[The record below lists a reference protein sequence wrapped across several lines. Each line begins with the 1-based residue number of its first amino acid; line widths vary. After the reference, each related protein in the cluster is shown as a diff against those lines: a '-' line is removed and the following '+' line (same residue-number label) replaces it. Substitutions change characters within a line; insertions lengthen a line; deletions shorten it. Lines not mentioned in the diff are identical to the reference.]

1 MSDAVDY
8 LIQDID
14 IADGSGKP
22 IFNGNVGIKNGRI
35 AFVQK
40 SGQKSTALTAK
51 KIKKGQKD
59 DLLCPGFIDTHTH
72 GDLQHVLDPYVR
84 TQLLQGV
91 TFSICGNCG
100 ISAAPVSKENFQIL
114 REYCSSVIPFDTLDE
129 EWKTW
134 TTFQNYLNS
143 IKKRNPVFQSGAL
156 VGQGTLRIAVMGM
169 ENRKPEKNEIEKM
182 KDLLREAMEAG
193 ALGLSSGLVYI
204 PGVYS
209 DSDEMIELCKVVKE
223 YDGFYATH
231 MRSES
236 RHIVEAVK
244 EAIHVAESS
253 GCKLII
259 SHLKVSGLENA
270 AFTDE
275 ILKLILEARE
285 RGVKVICDQYQS
297 NKGSTT
303 LAQLLPPEYQSEG
316 IEGLLKY
323 IKSSETKKEII
334 KKMEKDSSYENY
346 LLQLG
351 ASEIIIVANQ
361 KYPEFDGLTL
371 EEISHRNNI
380 SPARNVCNLLL
391 ENDGNVL
398 MAITMCRQDIVD
410 RIFKFPFAAVGSDG
424 IGAGGKRKTHPR
436 ANGNFVHLFEDY
448 VRNRKLVSWEE
459 GVRKCTSLPADFIG
473 LKNKGHILEGYDA
486 DIVIFDRTKIGTD
499 ATFAK
504 PNLPPKGIKSVFIKG
519 REVVLDGNLVI

>member
-169 ENRKPEKNEIEKM
+169 ENQKPEKNEIEKM

-371 EEISHRNNI
+371 E
-380 SPARNVCNLLL
+380 
-391 ENDGNVL
+391 
-398 MAITMCRQDIVD
+398 
-410 RIFKFPFAAVGSDG
+410 
-424 IGAGGKRKTHPR
+424 
-436 ANGNFVHLFEDY
+436 
-448 VRNRKLVSWEE
+448 
-459 GVRKCTSLPADFIG
+459 
-473 LKNKGHILEGYDA
+473 
-486 DIVIFDRTKIGTD
+486 
-499 ATFAK
+499 
-504 PNLPPKGIKSVFIKG
+504 
-519 REVVLDGNLVI
+519 